1 MNPRDQAESYDVWLQ
16 RERKRINTVSNS
28 PTTVRNSRWIL
39 GVSTG
44 HRNLRL
50 ETFPDAFGKRVEV
63 KCVYNGDE
71 SRSAQT
77 CFAECARHCV
87 FMCARACECVS
98 VSFFSAEHE
107 PFTNIRKYN
116 KELNKEHSL

>member
-1 MNPRDQAESYDVWLQ
+1 MKPRDQAESYDVWVQ
-16 RERKRINTVSNS
+16 RERKRINTVTNS
-28 PTTVRNSRWIL
+28 PTTARNYRWVL
-39 GVSTG
+39 AVSTG

-50 ETFPDAFGKRVEV
+50 ETFPEAFGKRVEV

-87 FMCARACECVS
+87 FMCARACECVCQFLFL
-98 VSFFSAEHE
+98 VQNMNHLLIFAN
-107 PFTNIRKYN
+107 TIRD
-116 KELNKEHSL
+116 